1 MIAASILIPEFPVL
15 KPLVLAAAIALLS
28 SPATAAPVAYE
39 LDPAHT
45 NVVAS
50 WNHLGFSN
58 PVAHFGDVEGTLVY
72 DAEDVAAS
80 SVEVTIPVAG
90 VDGHSDRFNT
100 HLRSADLFDL
110 AAFPD
115 ITFRSTQVESTGA
128 DTLRITGDL
137 TIRGVTKPVVLD
149 ATLNGAGKH
158 PMSGRP
164 AIGFDAT
171 TTVKRSDFGLDYAL
185 PAVSEEIA
193 IRITTEGVAAS

>member
-1 MIAASILIPEFPVL
+1 MRAPPPEPSATTANQVSTRATPRRATPGHDRSIHPDSGVSRAQASRPRRGDRA
-15 KPLVLAAAIALLS
+15 PLVSRHRRTGRLRARSDAYQRGRELEPPRLL
-28 SPATAAPVAYE
+28 
-39 LDPAHT
+39 
-45 NVVAS
+45 
-50 WNHLGFSN
+50 
-58 PVAHFGDVEGTLVY
+58 
-72 DAEDVAAS
+72 
-80 SVEVTIPVAG
+80 
-90 VDGHSDRFNT
+90 T

-110 AAFPD
+110 AAFPH

-171 TTVKRSDFGLDYAL
+171 TTVKRSDFGLDYAV
-185 PAVSEEIA
+185 PAVSDEIA
-193 IRITTEGVAAS
+193 IRITTEGVAAP